1 MRPTQPPLVCWTTA
15 RRQTQPPLVCQ
26 WTKNK
31 NGAGTKSMLVVAKTR
46 LTLNKLRLKRYN
58 AGQEGTSRG
67 KTVRNVAN
75 ALNNII
81 GGPVFGGDELSE
93 ACTQVLQAS
102 QDPEAMHRRAFGWYS
117 HSVLGQCLQNT
128 LPPMYRLLL
137 TPCTQS
143 DWEDLATNPAY
154 HGALVNCANRHWTA
168 VVKHNDL
175 LFYFD
180 SMKEPILHME
190 ADFLSLLGSHPMV
203 FCVVSAD
210 YEVPIDAANLA
221 ADYKL

>member
-1 MRPTQPPLVCWTTA
+1 MLDHGEEADAATSGVPMDEEQERGGDQEHAGGGEDEADLEQVAAEAVQCWA
-15 RRQTQPPLVCQ
+15 GKYSERQD
-26 WTKNK
+26 
-31 NGAGTKSMLVVAKTR
+31 SAKC
-46 LTLNKLRLKRYN
+46 
-58 AGQEGTSRG
+58 GQH
-67 KTVRNVAN
+67 

-81 GGPVFGGDELSE
+81 GGPVFGDDELSE

-175 LFYFD
+175 LFYVD